1 MFDNVSWQM
10 LQLKM
15 ISIAD
20 KDDVPLWIVDM
31 LKVAAKGEIL
41 ATVAQIEVL
50 VQRSGSSLDDALK
63 PRSNEMVSKLLSM
76 PHSWLVISVCT
87 KTHGE

>member
-20 KDDVPLWIVDM
+20 KDDVPSWIVDM
-31 LKVAAKGEIL
+31 LRVAAKGEIL
-41 ATVAQIEVL
+41 ATVTQIEVL
-50 VQRSGSSLDDALK
+50 VQRSGSNMGRRTQAAV
-63 PRSNEMVSKLLSM
+63 E
-76 PHSWLVISVCT
+76 
-87 KTHGE
+87 